1 MPRCRRRRS
10 TPGLLLFNLG
20 DHERLDRI
28 IGFEG
33 AGLSG
38 GHHTSGNRL
47 EDDEEFV
54 AANFAPL
61 QNTIVTSKL
70 LLLAGGEVDR
80 ALGDI
85 LGRQIDTYSDE
96 VINNVMTDS
105 LG

>member
-1 MPRCRRRRS
+1 M
-10 TPGLLLFNLG
+10 LFNLG

-28 IGFEG
+28 IGFPG
-33 AGLSG
+33 AGPLG
-38 GHHTSGNRL
+38 GHHAGSNRL
-47 EDDEEFV
+47 EDNAEFV

-96 VINNVMTDS
+96 VSTT
-105 LG
+105 